1 MKEAPESRTHG
12 DVPDCVEGGCSVR
25 EASVI
30 EPAVPVEEEPEAAS
44 RRLSLR
50 ISWSVKAM
58 AEAVEVDDKVPED
71 DDRALRRCFF
81 FV

>member
-1 MKEAPESRTHG
+1 M
-12 DVPDCVEGGCSVR
+12 R
-25 EASVI
+25 EASVT

-50 ISWSVKAM
+50 ISCSVKAM
-58 AEAVEVDDKVPED
+58 AEAVEGDDEVPEED
-71 DDRALRRCFF
+71 ERVLCRCFR

>member
-1 MKEAPESRTHG
+1 M
-12 DVPDCVEGGCSVR
+12 R
-25 EASVI
+25 EASVT

-50 ISWSVKAM
+50 ISCSVKAM
-58 AEAVEVDDKVPED
+58 ADAGEGDEVPEEE
-71 DDRALRRCFF
+71 DRALRRCFR

>member
-1 MKEAPESRTHG
+1 M
-12 DVPDCVEGGCSVR
+12 R
-25 EASVI
+25 EASVT

-50 ISWSVKAM
+50 ISCSVKAM
-58 AEAVEVDDKVPED
+58 AEAVEGDDEVPEE
-71 DDRALRRCFF
+71 DDRALRRCFR

>member
-1 MKEAPESRTHG
+1 M
-12 DVPDCVEGGCSVR
+12 R

-50 ISWSVKAM
+50 ISCSVKAM
-58 AEAVEVDDKVPED
+58 AEAGEGDDEVPEE
-71 DDRALRRCFF
+71 DDRALRRCFR

>member
-1 MKEAPESRTHG
+1 MREAPVT
-12 DVPDCVEGGCSVR
+12 
-25 EASVI
+25 

-44 RRLSLR
+44 RRLSLS
-50 ISWSVKAM
+50 ISCSVKSM
-58 AEAVEVDDKVPED
+58 AEAVEVDDEVPED